1 MSLAEARAYLRAM
14 PFLPVTPAFFAA
26 LHEAVVEELVFDAA
40 ASRLQLTLRLVSFTN
55 DRFVHR
61 REQVVLSGLRHG
73 ANLERVHRRFNA
85 ALRKGGRTELGY
97 GLDDFCL
104 LPPEALKREQGRMN
118 VRLAIDHLPV
128 LHLDC
133 QKITSQA
140 VGLG

>member
-73 ANLERVHRRFNA
+73 ANLERCTDASTPHCAKA
-85 ALRKGGRTELGY
+85 AEPNSGTDWTTSVCCR
-97 GLDDFCL
+97 
-104 LPPEALKREQGRMN
+104 
-118 VRLAIDHLPV
+118 
-128 LHLDC
+128 
-133 QKITSQA
+133 QKH
-140 VGLG
+140 

>member
-26 LHEAVVEELVFDAA
+26 LPDAVVEELVFDAA

-61 REQVVLSGLRHG
+61 REQAVLPGLRHE
-73 ANLERVHRRFNA
+73 ADVERLHPRRNA
-85 ALRKGGRTELGY
+85 ALRKSGRIELGY

-104 LPPEALKREQGRMN
+104 LPPEALKRPQD
-118 VRLAIDHLPV
+118 LPLPV
-128 LHLDC
+128 
-133 QKITSQA
+133 SF
-140 VGLG
+140 

>member
-1 MSLAEARAYLRAM
+1 MSAAEARAYLRTM

-26 LHEAVVEELVFDAA
+26 LHDAVVEEFVFDAA

-55 DRFVHR
+55 NQFVYR
-61 REQVVLSGLRHG
+61 REQVVLSGLRRE
-73 ANLERVHRRFNA
+73 ADLERVHRRINA
-85 ALRKGGRTELGY
+85 ALRKSGRTKLGY

-104 LPPEALKREQGRMN
+104 LPPEALKREQGRLN

-133 QKITSQA
+133 QKITSQE
-140 VGLG
+140 VNLL